1 MIHVKIINNSSIQIK
16 EINIFSDELRNRLA
30 NIDFSDFGVE
40 EFFLHVVINADA
52 ASLKMASALPRE
64 KRYIFYQGIPKEY
77 AYNSSF
83 EAKLATIRLR
93 IQNINIPFD
102 SIIDNLVFVVDFRK
116 TQNQVTDIN
125 RNSSDTSKEKAS
137 ANSTNSTNDVFG
149 GLRNLFHKDDSDEDS
164 KRKATFIP
172 VSPKYSLDKVIMNND
187 MSEQIEDALSII
199 RNRKK
204 IYEEWG
210 FNEVDP
216 QPKAIL
222 SFWGPPGTGK
232 TMCAHGIASAMKQKI
247 LAVNYAEIESKYA
260 GESPKNLIAAFNA
273 AQENNAVLFFDEAD
287 SFLGKR
293 ITNVQS
299 GHDQSINSL
308 RSQMLIQLEN
318 FEGIVIFATNLVK
331 NFDPAFETRIL
342 RHIKFDLP
350 DEKARTAIFETL
362 LPSRVPMDHKL
373 SHDDY
378 VLFATDSEGFS
389 GRDIRNSILD
399 ALSYAAKT
407 NLSVITND
415 VFVNAIEKRQESYK
429 KLKEEKVADNKEITE
444 NIKKSIIEKA
454 KKDFNE
460 ALIGIALYAAWA
472 DDVLET
478 SEESLLKELCVAL
491 NVEMPTG
498 FNKEYLP
505 PLSLLVDYMNTME
518 KKMKAIDMAIRIV
531 AIDGIFT
538 EEESSFMIDL
548 CKRFRIEANKTSEIL
563 NYANALASLN
573 LQWLNICM

>member
-1 MIHVKIINNSSIQIK
+1 MIHIKIINNSSIQTK
-16 EINIFSDELRNRLA
+16 EINFFSDELCNRLV

-52 ASLKMASALPRE
+52 ASLKMASALPKE

-93 IQNINIPFD
+93 IQNINIPFE

-116 TQNQVTDIN
+116 KQNQITDIN
-125 RNSSDTSKEKAS
+125 ENPSNNSKENTS
-137 ANSTNSTNDVFG
+137 ANSTSSANGVFG

-172 VSPKYSLDKVIMNND
+172 VSPKYSLDKVIMNDD

-232 TMCAHGIASAMKQKI
+232 TMCAHGIASAMNQKI

-273 AQENNAVLFFDEAD
+273 AQENNAILFFDEAD

-293 ITNVQS
+293 ISNVQS

-308 RSQMLIQLEN
+308 RSQMLIQLED

-350 DEKARTAIFETL
+350 DEKARAAIFETL

-373 SHDDY
+373 FHDDY

-415 VFVNAIEKRQESYK
+415 VFVGAIEKRQESYK
-429 KLKEEKVADNKEITE
+429 KLKEEKIADNKEITE
-444 NIKKSIIEKA
+444 NIKNSIIEKA

-472 DDVLET
+472 DDVLEA
-478 SEESLLKELCVAL
+478 SEENLLKELCVAL

-505 PLSLLVDYMNTME
+505 PLSLLVDYMNTTE
-518 KKMKAIDMAIRIV
+518 KKMKAIDMAIRVV

-548 CKRFRIEANKTSEIL
+548 CKRFRIEDEKTSEIL
-563 NYANALASLN
+563 DYAKSLASLN
-573 LQWLNICM
+573 SQWLSICM

>member
-1 MIHVKIINNSSIQIK
+1 MIHIKIINNSSIQTK
-16 EINIFSDELRNRLA
+16 EINFFSDELCNRLV

-52 ASLKMASALPRE
+52 ASLKMASALPKE

-93 IQNINIPFD
+93 IQNINIPFE

-116 TQNQVTDIN
+116 KQNQITDIN
-125 RNSSDTSKEKAS
+125 ENPSNNSKENTS
-137 ANSTNSTNDVFG
+137 ANSTSSANGVFG

-164 KRKATFIP
+164 KRIATFIP
-172 VSPKYSLDKVIMNND
+172 VSPKYSLDKVIMNDD

-232 TMCAHGIASAMKQKI
+232 TMCAHGIASAMNQKI

-273 AQENNAVLFFDEAD
+273 AQENNAILFFDEAD

-293 ITNVQS
+293 ISNVQS

-308 RSQMLIQLEN
+308 RSQMLIQLED

-350 DEKARTAIFETL
+350 DEKARAAIFETL

-373 SHDDY
+373 FHDDY

-415 VFVNAIEKRQESYK
+415 VFVGAIEKRQESYK
-429 KLKEEKVADNKEITE
+429 KLKEEKIADNKEITE
-444 NIKKSIIEKA
+444 NIKNSIIEKA

-472 DDVLET
+472 DDVLEA
-478 SEESLLKELCVAL
+478 SEENLLKELCVAL

-505 PLSLLVDYMNTME
+505 PLSLLVDYMNTTE
-518 KKMKAIDMAIRIV
+518 KKMKAIDMAIRVV

-548 CKRFRIEANKTSEIL
+548 CKRFRIEDEKTSEIL
-563 NYANALASLN
+563 DYAKSLASLN
-573 LQWLNICM
+573 SQWLSICM